1 MNSRTAWLCTTRPHA
16 RVATIHGMSEPTPDP
31 ATASSDATDELK
43 RTPLEAEH
51 RRLGAK
57 LAPFAGWLMPI
68 EYEGALAEH
77 RVVRTSVGLF
87 DLTHLGKVEVVGPGA
102 LGMLQRVVTNDL
114 STAAVGD
121 ALYNLVLNEGGGVIE
136 DLIVYRLGEQR
147 YFVVPNAAN
156 SPRVLR
162 MLEEEEADDRL
173 HLMYHQDWCFLA
185 VQGPGSVDVVRGLFP
200 EAGQLAFMRC
210 SETEYH
216 RRPVIVTRSGYT
228 GEVGFELFTYQDV
241 AEQLW
246 EELLETARAAGG
258 GPCGLAARDVLR
270 LEMGYPLYG
279 QDLFEASTAF
289 EAGLGWAV
297 SMDKGEFR
305 GRQALLRQREEG
317 LPSLLRGLRMHE
329 RRHIPRAHYP
339 VFVGDQLVGEVTSGT
354 FSPELG
360 TGIALAYVWPG
371 DVVELGQEVEVDIRG
386 RRGKATVVKPPFVDR
401 SPR

>member
-1 MNSRTAWLCTTRPHA
+1 MAHA
-16 RVATIHGMSEPTPDP
+16 RPADP
-31 ATASSDATDELK
+31 ADEAEAVSDELK

-51 RRLGAK
+51 LRLGAK
-57 LAPFAGWLMPI
+57 MAPFAGWQMPI

-77 RVVRTSVGLF
+77 RAVRSHVGLF
-87 DLTHLGKVEVVGPGA
+87 DLTHLGKVEVVGAGA
-102 LGMLQRVVTNDL
+102 LGMLQGLVTNDL
-114 STAAVGD
+114 SRARVGE

-136 DLIVYRLGEQR
+136 DLIVYRLGEER
-147 YFVVPNAAN
+147 YFVVPNASNA
-156 SPRVLR
+156 PRVLR
-162 MLEEEEADDRL
+162 MLEEEKADEPL

-185 VQGPGSVDVVRGLFP
+185 VQGPEAMSAIAATFP
-200 EAGQLAFMRC
+200 AALDLAFMRC
-210 SETEYH
+210 METEYH

-241 AEQLW
+241 AQQLW
-246 EELLETARAAGG
+246 DELLGSVRTLGG
-258 GPCGLAARDVLR
+258 GPCGLASRDILR

-297 SMDKGEFR
+297 AMGKGDFR
-305 GRQALLRQREEG
+305 GRAALLRQQKEG
-317 LPSLLRGLRMHE
+317 LPSRLRGLRMHE

-354 FSPELG
+354 FSPTIG
-360 TGIALAYVWPG
+360 TGIALAYIWPG

-386 RRGKATVVKPPFVDR
+386 RRGAATVVQPPFVER

>member
-1 MNSRTAWLCTTRPHA
+1 MPPPITAD
-16 RVATIHGMSEPTPDP
+16 ATV
-31 ATASSDATDELK
+31 DATDPPQELK
-43 RTPLEAEH
+43 RTPLETEH
-51 RRLGAK
+51 LRLGAK
-57 LAPFAGWLMPI
+57 MAPFAGWQMPI
-68 EYEGALAEH
+68 EYEGTLAEH
-77 RVVRTSVGLF
+77 RSVRTDVGLF

-102 LGMLQRVVTNDL
+102 LGMLQRLVTNDL
-114 STAAVGD
+114 SRADVGD

-136 DLIVYRLGEQR
+136 DLIVYRLGKER
-147 YFVVPNAAN
+147 YFVVPNASNA
-156 SPRVLR
+156 PRVLR
-162 MLEEEEADDRL
+162 MLEEEKSDGPL

-185 VQGPGSVDVVRGLFP
+185 VQGPESTNVMAGLFP
-200 EAGQLAFMRC
+200 DATELGFMRC
-210 SETEYH
+210 YEAEYH

-241 AEQLW
+241 AEELW
-246 EELLETARAAGG
+246 RELLGSVRRLGG

-297 SMDKGEFR
+297 AMDKGEFR
-305 GRQALLRQREEG
+305 GRPALRRQQEEG

-371 DVVELGQEVEVDIRG
+371 DVVQLGQEVEVDIRG
-386 RRGKATVVKPPFVDR
+386 RRGAATVVKPPFVDR

>member
-1 MNSRTAWLCTTRPHA
+1 MARPD
-16 RVATIHGMSEPTPDP
+16 VAEG
-31 ATASSDATDELK
+31 LR
-43 RTPLEAEH
+43 RTPLEADH
-51 RRLGAK
+51 RALGAK

-77 RVVRTSVGLF
+77 RSVRSRVGLF
-87 DLTHLGKVEVVGPGA
+87 DLTHLGKVEVTGPGA
-102 LGMLQRVVTNDL
+102 LGMLQRMVTNDL
-114 STAAVGD
+114 SRIGVGE
-121 ALYNLVLNEGGGVIE
+121 AQYNLVLNEGGGVIE
-136 DLIVYRLGEQR
+136 DLIVYRLGEER
-147 YFVVPNAAN
+147 FFVVPNAAN
-156 SPRVLR
+156 APRVLR
-162 MLEEEEADDRL
+162 MMEEETAEDPL
-173 HLMYHQDWCFLA
+173 HLIYHQDWCFLA
-185 VQGPGSVDVVRGLFP
+185 VQGPVSIDVVSGLFP
-200 EAGQLAFMRC
+200 EAARLTFMRC
-210 SETEYH
+210 VEAEYH

-241 AEQLW
+241 AESLW
-246 EELLETARAAGG
+246 RELLDTVRAADGA
-258 GPCGLAARDVLR
+258 PCGLAARDVLR

-279 QDLFEASTAF
+279 QDLFEASTAL

-297 SMDKGEFR
+297 AIDKGEFR
-305 GRQALLRQREEG
+305 GRAALVRQRDEG
-317 LPSLLRGLRMHE
+317 LPSLLRGLRMQS

-386 RRGKATVVKPPFVDR
+386 RRGAATVVKPPFVDR

>member
-1 MNSRTAWLCTTRPHA
+1 
-16 RVATIHGMSEPTPDP
+16 
-31 ATASSDATDELK
+31 
-43 RTPLEAEH
+43 
-51 RRLGAK
+51 
-57 LAPFAGWLMPI
+57 
-68 EYEGALAEH
+68 
-77 RVVRTSVGLF
+77 
-87 DLTHLGKVEVVGPGA
+87 
-102 LGMLQRVVTNDL
+102 VVTNDL
-114 STAAVGD
+114 SAAAVGQ

-136 DLIVYRLGEQR
+136 DLIVYRLEEER
-147 YFVVPNAAN
+147 FFVVPNAAN
-156 SPRVLR
+156 APRVLR
-162 MLEEEEADDRL
+162 MLEEEEADEPL
-173 HLMYHQDWCFLA
+173 HLIYHQDWCFLA
-185 VQGPGSVDVVRGLFP
+185 VQGPASRDVMRGLFP
-200 EAGQLAFMRC
+200 DAAALRFMRC
-210 SETEYH
+210 SESEYH

-228 GEVGFELFTYQDV
+228 GEVGYELFTYQDV

-246 EELLETARAAGG
+246 AELLEAVRAAGG

-279 QDLFEASTAF
+279 QDLFEASTAL

-297 SMDKGEFR
+297 AMDKGRFR
-305 GRQALLRQREEG
+305 GREALLRQREEG

-360 TGIALAYVWPG
+360 TGIGLAYLWPG

-386 RRGKATVVKPPFVDR
+386 RRGKATVVRPPFVDR